1 MSNFTVAVDYNSET
15 NERAIT
21 CRRLDASKHWKR
33 KEGNPSCIYDSR
45 DPNPR
50 MFTILFEG
58 PETNAKLFA
67 ETLKMS
73 YSYQGVTKVTVKSD
87 SE

>member
-1 MSNFTVAVDYNSET
+1 MTNFTVAVDYNPKM
-15 NERAIT
+15 NEFAKT

-33 KEGNPSCIYDSR
+33 KEGNPSYIYDSR

-50 MFTILFEG
+50 MFAVVFEG
-58 PETNAKLFA
+58 DETNAKLVA

-73 YSYQGVTKVTVKSD
+73 YSYQGVRKVTVKSD
-87 SE
+87 S

>member
-1 MSNFTVAVDYNSET
+1 MSNFTVGLHYNAKT
-15 NERAIT
+15 NKYVAT
-21 CRRLDASKHWKR
+21 CRRLDASKHWKQ
-33 KEGNPSCIYDSR
+33 KEGNPSYIYDSR

-50 MFTILFEG
+50 MFAVVFKG
-58 PETNAKLFA
+58 DETNAKLFA

-87 SE
+87 S